1 MLFKKRK
8 QNNEYGKEPR
18 LMPPKDILL
27 DLDLSPDELYHV
39 CCVEELWNKK
49 RIDDCNYFASQ
60 PSLSEQIHNE
70 CHYLREQWELMNSGK
85 YYSDEKLGF
94 TDKGTKEI
102 IDDKVLF
109 CLKII
114 GPELFLARYHQF
126 KTKKWVAIK
135 DAIYECVYFIYWDFI
150 MELVMYIFEHD
161 RGKFLLEYIASGGGP
176 ELEIDPDCQKL
187 AREILENNEKR

>member
-1 MLFKKRK
+1 M
-8 QNNEYGKEPR
+8 
-18 LMPPKDILL
+18 
-27 DLDLSPDELYHV
+27 
-39 CCVEELWNKK
+39 
-49 RIDDCNYFASQ
+49 IDDYRYLASQ
-60 PSLSEQIHNE
+60 PKLSEQIHNDFI
-70 CHYLREQWELMNSGK
+70 YFRELWESMNSGE

-94 TDKGTKEI
+94 TDKSAKEI

-135 DAIYECVYFIYWDFI
+135 DAIYECVYFIYWDFV

-176 ELEIDPDCQKL
+176 ELEIDPDCQNL